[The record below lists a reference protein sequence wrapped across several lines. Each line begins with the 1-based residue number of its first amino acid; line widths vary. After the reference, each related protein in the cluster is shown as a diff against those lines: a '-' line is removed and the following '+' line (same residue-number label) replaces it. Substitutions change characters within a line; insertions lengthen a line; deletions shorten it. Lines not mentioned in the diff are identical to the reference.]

1 MRILLV
7 GFCVLSFHGLS
18 QLNEGQIW
26 IETGVTGKVI
36 KDLDWGVELTNRFGS
51 NGLQTLFPQAT
62 LKYKVTKWLRPS
74 IEYRFISS
82 RQQEGYHLNSHR
94 INFNAEFRHS
104 FDRLT
109 LKSRL
114 RYQFGF
120 RSLSNTSAYEPE
132 FDRAFR
138 LKLEGSYDINNFFLT
153 PVISG
158 ELFYDPMYGPYGQQ
172 INKLRLYGGVDF
184 DLNNSHGIAVG
195 YLYDTKINL
204 PDPRTR
210 HVLNLS
216 YSYQIGGKKSDTGK
230 DKM

>member
-1 MRILLV
+1 
-7 GFCVLSFHGLS
+7 
-18 QLNEGQIW
+18 
-26 IETGVTGKVI
+26 
-36 KDLDWGVELTNRFGS
+36 
-51 NGLQTLFPQAT
+51 
-62 LKYKVTKWLRPS
+62 
-74 IEYRFISS
+74 
-82 RQQEGYHLNSHR
+82 
-94 INFNAEFRHS
+94 
-104 FDRLT
+104 
-109 LKSRL
+109 
-114 RYQFGF
+114 
-120 RSLSNTSAYEPE
+120 
-132 FDRAFR
+132 